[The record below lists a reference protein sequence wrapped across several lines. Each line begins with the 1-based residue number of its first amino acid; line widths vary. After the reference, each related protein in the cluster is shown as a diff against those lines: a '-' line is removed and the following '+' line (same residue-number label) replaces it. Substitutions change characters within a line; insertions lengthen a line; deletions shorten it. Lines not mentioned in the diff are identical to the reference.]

1 MSRIGLPARSG
12 VGAPL
17 PNPTGQSRRAAV
29 PVSQARAEASRRN
42 GAKSRGPRTP
52 DGKARSSKNALKHG
66 LRAQKYV
73 VLPQED
79 AAEFAQFQAA
89 LLEELAPVGVMQTV
103 LARRIGIAA
112 WRLARADRMEA
123 ELLEFRS
130 YEGASPGLAL
140 IRDANGT
147 RSIETLVRYRNAAMA
162 EFTRAVRTLQALQ
175 AGNGERNARPA
186 ILSAPKEP
194 KKARNSRTLV
204 SRTALVAAM
213 PPARQAADRTPPCP
227 EPSLA
232 ALIRPALA
240 LLGAGTARDGQ
251 TNPRTGPAI
260 IDLM

>member
-1 MSRIGLPARSG
+1 MPGSG
-12 VGAPL
+12 AAP
-17 PNPTGQSRRAAV
+17 RAAV
-29 PVSQARAEASRRN
+29 PAPGAPTRAAAPASNARAEASRRN

-52 DGKARSSKNALKHG
+52 AGKARSSKNALKHG

-103 LARRIGIAA
+103 LARRIVIAA

-123 ELLEFRS
+123 EVLEERGWAS
-130 YEGASPGLAL
+130 ASPGLAL
-140 IRDANGT
+140 IRDGNGT

-175 AGNGERNARPA
+175 AGTGERNARPA
-186 ILSAPKEP
+186 ALPAPKEP
-194 KKARNSRTLV
+194 KKARSSRSLV

-213 PPARQAADRTPPCP
+213 PPARAAADRAHPCA

-232 ALIRPALA
+232 SLIRSALE
-240 LLGAGTARDGQ
+240 LLGAGTAREGQ
-251 TNPRTGPAI
+251 TNLRSRLQSSA
-260 IDLM
+260 

>member
-17 PNPTGQSRRAAV
+17 PNPTGQSPRAAA

-52 DGKARSSKNALKHG
+52 EGKARSSRNALKHG
-66 LRAQKYV
+66 LRAHKHV

-79 AAEFAQFQAA
+79 AAEFARFQAA

-103 LARRIGIAA
+103 LARRIVIAA

-123 ELLEFRS
+123 ELLECRS

-140 IRDANGT
+140 IRDGNGT
-147 RSIETLVRYRNAAMA
+147 RSLETLVRYRNSAMT
-162 EFTRAVRTLQALQ
+162 EFTRALRTLQALQ
-175 AGNGERNARPA
+175 AGDSERNDRPA
-186 ILSAPKEP
+186 EIRAPKEP
-194 KKARNSRTLV
+194 RKACDSRSLV

-213 PPARQAADRTPPCP
+213 PPARAAADRAHPCP

-232 ALIRPALA
+232 ALIRPALER
-240 LLGAGTARDGQ
+240 LGANAAPDSQ
-251 TNPRTGPAI
+251 TNPRTG
-260 IDLM
+260 L

>member
-1 MSRIGLPARSG
+1 MSRIGLPDPSG

-17 PNPTGQSRRAAV
+17 PNPTGQSPRAAV

-130 YEGASPGLAL
+130 
-140 IRDANGT
+140 
-147 RSIETLVRYRNAAMA
+147 
-162 EFTRAVRTLQALQ
+162 
-175 AGNGERNARPA
+175 
-186 ILSAPKEP
+186 
-194 KKARNSRTLV
+194 
-204 SRTALVAAM
+204 
-213 PPARQAADRTPPCP
+213 
-227 EPSLA
+227 
-232 ALIRPALA
+232 
-240 LLGAGTARDGQ
+240 
-251 TNPRTGPAI
+251 
-260 IDLM
+260 

>member
-17 PNPTGQSRRAAV
+17 PNPTGQSPRAAV
-29 PVSQARAEASRRN
+29 PASQARAEASRRN

-130 YEGASPGLAL
+130 YEGAGPGLAL
-140 IRDANGT
+140 IRDAHGT

-162 EFTRAVRTLQALQ
+162 EFTRALRTLQALQ
-175 AGNGERNARPA
+175 AETASGTRGPRYFPHRRNPKRRATPGLWSRARL
-186 ILSAPKEP
+186 LSRPCRRR
-194 KKARNSRTLV
+194 ARRPIARL
-204 SRTALVAAM
+204 
-213 PPARQAADRTPPCP
+213 PARSR
-227 EPSLA
+227 PS
-232 ALIRPALA
+232 
-240 LLGAGTARDGQ
+240 
-251 TNPRTGPAI
+251 PR
-260 IDLM
+260 

>member
-1 MSRIGLPARSG
+1 M
-12 VGAPL
+12 API
-17 PNPTGQSRRAAV
+17 
-29 PVSQARAEASRRN
+29 
-42 GAKSRGPRTP
+42 
-52 DGKARSSKNALKHG
+52 
-66 LRAQKYV
+66 
-73 VLPQED
+73 
-79 AAEFAQFQAA
+79 
-89 LLEELAPVGVMQTV
+89 GVMQTV

-162 EFTRAVRTLQALQ
+162 EFTRALRTLQALQ
-175 AGNGERNARPA
+175 AVNGERDARPA
-186 ILSAPKEP
+186 IL
-194 KKARNSRTLV
+194 SRTLV

-232 ALIRPALA
+232 ALIRPALG
-240 LLGAGTARDGQ
+240 LLRAPTGRQGQ
-251 TNPRTGPAI
+251 TNPRTG
-260 IDLM
+260 LQSLT